1 MLALTCRLFARSLSH
16 FSPVVA
22 ATTASFV
29 DSITVAAGVPR
40 QTGFVGWLSDS
51 VVRSAAGASA
61 RTAARLPPAK
71 IGIEKDACS
80 LRPSVSLMG
89 AHSRSILPL

>member
-1 MLALTCRLFARSLSH
+1 MLAFTCRVLARSLSH
-16 FSPVVA
+16 VSPVVP

-40 QTGFVGWLSDS
+40 QTGFVGRLSDRA
-51 VVRSAAGASA
+51 VRSAAGASA
-61 RTAARLPPAK
+61 RTAARLPLAK

-89 AHSRSILPL
+89 VHSRSILPL